1 VSPPERL
8 AERLELLVG
17 SAQAEQRI
25 PSVAAAVFSDGEV
38 VWRSAL
44 GLADVERGEDATPD
58 HAYRIG
64 SITKTFTAVCVLQL
78 RDAMV
83 LDLDDPLRTHIPEVP
98 PGPTVRDALSH
109 LSGFQREP
117 PGEVWETMIP
127 PSREELLGG
136 LEDAER
142 VLRPGEAWHYSNLA
156 FGLLGEVV
164 ARRTEADAYDAA
176 LQARVLEPLGLAR
189 TGFDPPGPRATGYY
203 VDPYSDR
210 VTVEPDPAAD
220 GPVAAMGWLWST
232 VDDLARWADFLAV
245 GRDGVLS
252 VETLDEMARVR
263 TMVDQAGWSLGWGL
277 GLELYRRG
285 DRVYAGHGGAMPGFL
300 AAVVVHRPERTGAAV
315 LCNTTA
321 GAGPEK
327 LALDLAE
334 TALEEIARAPER
346 WSPDGGAPDDVVA
359 LLGRWWSEGSELV
372 LSWKGERLRLEL
384 VDGPPGRSV
393 SWLRREDDDR
403 WRIVEGRE
411 LGEVLRAV
419 RDEQGV
425 PVKLYVATYPLTR
438 APTAFAGAASGASLR
453 SPAT

>member
-1 VSPPERL
+1 VSLPERL
-8 AERLELLVG
+8 VDRLERLVAT
-17 SAQAEQRI
+17 AQSEQRI
-25 PSVAAAVFSDGEV
+25 PSVAAAVFRDGEV
-38 VWRSAL
+38 LWRSAV
-44 GLADVERGEDATPD
+44 GLADVGRGEDATPD

-83 LDLDDPLRTHIPEVP
+83 LALDDPLRTHIPEVP

-117 PGEVWETMIP
+117 PGEVWETMTP

-156 FGLLGEVV
+156 FALLGELV
-164 ARRTEADAYDAA
+164 ARRTEGDAYDSA
-176 LQARVLEPLGLAR
+176 LGARVLEPLGLTR
-189 TGFDPPGPRATGYY
+189 TGFDPPGLRARGYY
-203 VDPYSDR
+203 VDPYSDG
-210 VTVEPDPAAD
+210 VTVEPDPTAD
-220 GPVAAMGWLWST
+220 GPAAAMGWLWST

-263 TMVDQAGWSLGWGL
+263 TMVDHAGWSLGWGL
-277 GLELYRRG
+277 GLELYRKG
-285 DRVYAGHGGAMPGFL
+285 DRVYVGHGGAMPGFL
-300 AAVVVHRPERTGAAV
+300 AGVGIHRPERTGAAV

-321 GAGPEK
+321 GAAPEK

-334 TALEEIARAPER
+334 AALDELPRAPGTWR
-346 WSPDGGAPDDVVA
+346 PDEGAPDEVVA
-359 LLGRWWSEGSELV
+359 LLGPWWSDGSELV
-372 LSWKGERLRLEL
+372 LTWKVGRLRLEL
-384 VDGPPGRSV
+384 IGGPPTRKV
-393 SWLRREDDDR
+393 SWLEREDDDR

-411 LGEVLRAV
+411 LGEVLRVV
-419 RDEQGV
+419 RDERGS
-425 PVKLYVATYPLTR
+425 PVKLYVATYPLRR
-438 APTAFAGAASGASLR
+438 APTAFADAASG
-453 SPAT
+453 